1 MCYSESYLR
10 PSNCFLISF
19 GRNPICL
26 EAPSNA
32 PDSKEIKLEEC
43 KRLQIELAR
52 LKSEKAALQAQSRLL
67 ENFVSLAR
75 STGTEEKLISILQ
88 QTLEVFVGLTGAEKG
103 SLFLLDR
110 NGAVIESILT
120 RADAT
125 PEQRSQLIGRVL
137 DKGLA
142 GWVREHR
149 RIGIIEDTQT
159 DGRWLDLPDQ
169 PYTVRS
175 ALAVPILR
183 DEKLLGLLT
192 LLHAQTGHF
201 NQETAELMELTAAQ
215 IAIALENARLYAK
228 LEKSYH
234 SLERA
239 KEEIESF
246 SNALNAELEKGKKI
260 QRDFLPN
267 QIPRVAGWE
276 IDSCFRP
283 AYQVSGDFYD
293 AFLLPGNQI
302 ALVIADVCDK
312 GVGSALYMA
321 LFRSLLRVFSG
332 QIRLG
337 CWSTARSMEVK
348 NSTAKVDPDQMLQ
361 AVSLT
366 NDYIALEHGHEN
378 MFATLFFGILDPIT
392 GNLSYINGG
401 HEPLFIIGPSGIK
414 KILSAAGPAIGIVPG
429 IAFEARQSK
438 IEPGDILI
446 GYTDGVT
453 EALSP
458 GQKMYSKERFLAQL
472 EPCPSSANELID
484 RIKTDLLDH
493 IDNAPQF
500 DDITMIAIHRQ
511 AKP

>member
-1 MCYSESYLR
+1 MAELQQLKSELR
-10 PSNCFLISF
+10 
-19 GRNPICL
+19 
-26 EAPSNA
+26 
-32 PDSKEIKLEEC
+32 
-43 KRLQIELAR
+43 R
-52 LKSEKAALQAQSRLL
+52 LKSEKAAFQAQNRLL

-75 STGTEEKLISILQ
+75 SSGKEEKLISILQ

-110 NGAVIESILT
+110 NGVVIESILT

-142 GWVREHR
+142 GWVRRHR
-149 RIGIIEDTQT
+149 QAGLIEDTQT
-159 DGRWLDLPDQ
+159 DNRWLDLPDQ
-169 PYTVRS
+169 PYSVRS

-183 DEKLLGLLT
+183 DEKLMGLLT
-192 LLHAQTGHF
+192 LLHAQMGHF
-201 NQETAELMELTAAQ
+201 NRETAELMEMTAGQ

-239 KEEIESF
+239 KAEIENY

-267 QIPRVAGWE
+267 QIPEIPGWE
-276 IDSCFRP
+276 ISTCFHP
-283 AYQVSGDFYD
+283 ARQVSGDFYD
-293 AFLLPGNQI
+293 AFLLPGNYI
-302 ALVIADVCDK
+302 GLVIADVCDK

-321 LFRSLLRVFSG
+321 LFRSLMRVFSG
-332 QIRLG
+332 QIRHG
-337 CWSTARSMEVK
+337 GWSSAHSIQTE
-348 NSTAKVDPDQMLQ
+348 NSAGQDDLDHMLQ

-366 NDYIALEHGHEN
+366 NDYISLEHGHEN
-378 MFATLFFGILDPIT
+378 MFATLFFGVLDPAT
-392 GNLSYINGG
+392 GDLCYINGG
-401 HEPLFIIGPSGIK
+401 HEPLYIIGRSGTRET
-414 KILSAAGPAIGIVPG
+414 LSAAGPAIGIVPG
-429 IAFEARQSK
+429 AKFEIRQSK
-438 IEPGDILI
+438 IEPGNILI

-458 GQKMYSKERFLAQL
+458 HQKMYSKKKFHALL
-472 EPCPSSANELID
+472 EPCPSSAIELID
-484 RIKTDLLDH
+484 RIKTDLFDH

-500 DDITMIAIHRQ
+500 DDITMIAVHR
-511 AKP
+511 KPTP

>member
-1 MCYSESYLR
+1 M
-10 PSNCFLISF
+10 
-19 GRNPICL
+19 
-26 EAPSNA
+26 
-32 PDSKEIKLEEC
+32 EEF
-43 KRLQIELAR
+43 KRLQVELAR
-52 LKSEKAALQAQSRLL
+52 LKSEKAAFQAQSRLL

-75 STGTEEKLISILQ
+75 STGKEEKLIAILQ

-110 NGAVIESILT
+110 NGVVIESILT
-120 RADAT
+120 RSDAT
-125 PEQRSQLIGRVL
+125 PEQRSQLIGSVL

-149 RIGIIEDTQT
+149 RIGLIEDTQT
-159 DGRWLDLPDQ
+159 DDRWLNLPDQ

-192 LLHAQTGHF
+192 LLHAQIGHF
-201 NQETAELMELTAAQ
+201 NRETAELMEMTAGQ
-215 IAIALENARLYAK
+215 IAFALENARLYAK

-239 KEEIESF
+239 KEKIENY

-267 QIPRVAGWE
+267 QVPQVSGWE
-276 IDSCFRP
+276 ISTCFHP

-293 AFLLPGNQI
+293 AFLLPGNFI
-302 ALVIADVCDK
+302 GLVIADVCDK

-321 LFRSLLRVFSG
+321 LFRSLVRVFSG

-337 CWSTARSMEVK
+337 GWSSARSLDTDNGNEK
-348 NSTAKVDPDQMLQ
+348 TDPNQMLQ

-366 NDYIALEHGHEN
+366 NDYIALEHGQET
-378 MFATLFFGILDPIT
+378 MFATLFFGILDPTT

-401 HEPLFIIGPSGIK
+401 HEPVFIIGASGIK
-414 KILSAAGPAIGIVPG
+414 ETLSFTGPAIGIMPG
-429 IAFEARQSK
+429 INFKIRQSR

-458 GQKMYSKERFLAQL
+458 RQTQYSKEKFRALL
-472 EPCPSSANELID
+472 EPCPSSATELID
-484 RIKTDLLDH
+484 RIKTDLFDH

-500 DDITMIAIHRQ
+500 DDITMISVHRQ
-511 AKP
+511 PNP

>member
-1 MCYSESYLR
+1 
-10 PSNCFLISF
+10 
-19 GRNPICL
+19 
-26 EAPSNA
+26 
-32 PDSKEIKLEEC
+32 LEEL
-43 KRLQIELAR
+43 KRLQIEVAR

-75 STGTEEKLISILQ
+75 SSGTEEKLISILQ

-149 RIGIIEDTQT
+149 RIGLIEDTRA
-159 DGRWLDLPDQ
+159 DDRWLDLPDQ
-169 PYTVRS
+169 PYSVRS

-201 NQETAELMELTAAQ
+201 NRETADLMELTAGQ

-228 LEKSYH
+228 LEKSYY

-239 KEEIESF
+239 KEKIESF

-267 QIPRVAGWE
+267 QIPSVAGWE

-293 AFLLPGNQI
+293 TFRLPGNQI

-337 CWSTARSMEVK
+337 AWSTAHSLEAANNK
-348 NSTAKVDPDQMLQ
+348 KQVDPKQMLQ
-361 AVSLT
+361 AVALT
-366 NDYIALEHGHEN
+366 NDYISLEHGHEN
-378 MFATLFFGILDPIT
+378 MFATLFFGILDPST
-392 GNLSYINGG
+392 GNLCYINGG
-401 HEPLFIIGPSGIK
+401 HEPLYIIGPSGIK
-414 KILSAAGPAIGIVPG
+414 ETLGAAGPAIGIVPG
-429 IAFEARQSK
+429 ITYEVRQSR

-458 GQKMYSKERFLAQL
+458 GQRMYSKQRFMALL
-472 EPCPSSANELID
+472 EPCPTSAVELIN
-484 RIKTDLLDH
+484 RIKTDLFDH

-500 DDITMIAIHRQ
+500 DDITMIAVHRR
-511 AKP
+511 PSP